1 LRMKWTRQRCQ
12 EACST
17 LATAAW
23 GAFMAIGD
31 HQLDAAQT
39 APGELAQE
47 LRPEGLGLRR
57 PDIHAEY
64 FPAAVA
70 VDADRA
76 VRAPVSPST
85 SSSIRRWAVKPIEK
99 DQRDKFYHALA
110 AEPGC
115 QVSLELFVKYCKL
128 HFAAVEMPRD
138 GVIIFGD
145 LIGKLDV
152 PARRVLKMRRLGP
165 VSGRRPHYAVR
176 PGRKDLRLHRGRH
189 RQLRPQAGAQ
199 RQRPVLRGAM
209 ICRR

>member
-1 LRMKWTRQRCQ
+1 VRRLYGGMHDDAGPDFLQSISPTRGARVPTWRPLRSGRVGVVLDEGSADEGRDDAPALPPGMRQHIAH
-12 EACST
+12 EAD
-17 LATAAW
+17 AAALP
-23 GAFMAIGD
+23 GGVQHLSDSGLDAFMAIGD

-39 APGELAQE
+39 APGERAQE

-128 HFAAVEMPRD
+128 HFAAS
-138 GVIIFGD
+138 
-145 LIGKLDV
+145 K
-152 PARRVLKMRRLGP
+152 
-165 VSGRRPHYAVR
+165 H
-176 PGRKDLRLHRGRH
+176 
-189 RQLRPQAGAQ
+189 
-199 RQRPVLRGAM
+199 
-209 ICRR
+209 